1 MEPELRHAWIGA
13 GLLLLVAALA
23 GALLWLNG
31 AGAAANHRVYE
42 IVFARQSLDGLE
54 TGSSVNMR
62 GIRVGQVAS
71 FSLSPDRS
79 NNVSVKVRVERG
91 VPVADNTVA
100 VVSRNLLTGLARI
113 NLVTPEPP
121 GAPLA
126 LPEDGGLPVIR
137 EGTSTDERIEQA
149 ANRLADGG
157 IQALEGVR
165 GFLSQD
171 NQRAF
176 GEALRNVADSAKA
189 LEARLQRL
197 DRTLVVVERNVNTFG
212 RASDSIAASART
224 IQTDFTDLKAQ
235 TSAVVGQIGSAASG
249 LERDTT
255 KLARQVE
262 AAVGSGSLELRAT
275 AQELRVTAELL
286 DRTLN
291 RLRDPRAALLGP
303 HPSQLGPGE
312 KAR

>member
-1 MEPELRHAWIGA
+1 MEPELRHTWIGA

-23 GALLWLNG
+23 GTLLWLNG
-31 AGAAANHRVYE
+31 AGAGANYQLYE

-54 TGSSVNMR
+54 TGSSVSMR

-71 FSLSPDRS
+71 FSLSPGRG
-79 NNVSVKVRVERG
+79 NKVSVKVRVDRG
-91 VPVADNTVA
+91 VPVLENTVA
-100 VVSRNLLTGLARI
+100 VVSRNLLTGLARV

-121 GAPLA
+121 GAPLQA
-126 LPEDGGLPVIR
+126 PEDGAVPVIK

-189 LEARLQRL
+189 LEVRLQRL
-197 DRTLVVVERNVNTFG
+197 DRTLAVVDRNVNAFG
-212 RASDSIAASART
+212 RASDSIATSART
-224 IQTDFTDLKAQ
+224 IQAEFTDLKAQ
-235 TSAVVGQIGSAASG
+235 TSAVVGQIGGTAAT
-249 LERDTT
+249 LERDTA
-255 KLARQVE
+255 KVARQVD
-262 AAVGSGSLELRAT
+262 AALGSGSLELRAT

-291 RLRDPRAALLGP
+291 RLRDPRAVLLGP
-303 HPSQLGPGE
+303 HPAQLGPGE